1 MVLRLIPHLH
11 RATHRIALHVAEL
24 DDPLVNQAEAHVL
37 AHLAIAG
44 DATIGDVHRAFG
56 HRRSTLT
63 SILDRLEERNLIA
76 RTSDARDRRT
86 FVVSLTRSGRA
97 AAKRVVDHLAA
108 FERSALHDLSA
119 ADVRAF
125 LRVLERLERHRDEPV
140 SRLR

>member
-11 RATHRIALHVAEL
+11 RATHRIGMHVAEL
-24 DDPLVNQAEAHVL
+24 DDPAVNQAEAHVL
-37 AHLAIAG
+37 AHLASAG
-44 DATIGDVHRAFG
+44 EATIGEVHRAFG

-63 SILDRLEERNLIA
+63 SILDRLEKRNLIA

-97 AAKRVVDHLAA
+97 AAKRVIDHLAA
-108 FERSALHDLSA
+108 FEHDALHGVSA

-125 LRVLERLERHRDEPV
+125 LRVLERFEARGE
-140 SRLR
+140 